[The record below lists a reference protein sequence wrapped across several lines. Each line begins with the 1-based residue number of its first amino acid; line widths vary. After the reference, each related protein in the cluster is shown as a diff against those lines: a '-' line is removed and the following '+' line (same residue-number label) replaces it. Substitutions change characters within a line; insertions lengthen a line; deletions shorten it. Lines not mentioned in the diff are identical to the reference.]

1 VGREPELVRFT
12 LPHSLIMVA
21 LLGVMTWLQATWLAW
36 MVPQAVPAAAV
47 AAASQSTS
55 QAIGILGAIALVV
68 VVLGGLDRRVR
79 RQRS

>member
-1 VGREPELVRFT
+1 
-12 LPHSLIMVA
+12 VA